1 MLDVSVILGILF
13 GLMLLVIGLAV
24 VCWRARVRRL
34 DGRRHRRFHRK
45 DIMVATGVCLCALAV
60 IGLTV
65 LKMF

>member
-1 MLDVSVILGILF
+1 MWDVVVILGFLF

-24 VCWRARVRRL
+24 VCWRARVRGP

-45 DIMVATGVCLCALAV
+45 DIMVTAGVCLCALTV